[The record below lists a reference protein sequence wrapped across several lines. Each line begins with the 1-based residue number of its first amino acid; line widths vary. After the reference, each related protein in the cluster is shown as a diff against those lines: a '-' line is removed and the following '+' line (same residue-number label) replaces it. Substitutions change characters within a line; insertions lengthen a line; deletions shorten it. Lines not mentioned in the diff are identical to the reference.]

1 VRHARQLSAN
11 DPPPPPGLGPSGGG
25 GAQPVPGSGRTPHS
39 LGPVLRYCTNPNG
52 CKNRSSSAAF
62 IQASCGTP
70 SEPNGDGAQILGFRV
85 FGPDFADHYTSEK
98 GISLSGCPQAEV
110 ANMEIAGW
118 GEAAVVVDNPNVKG
132 IPTQAPNPVLVS
144 IHDSYIHHN
153 QHSEHNGSS
162 LGYGIEVGVAG
173 FSNIYQNVFD
183 YNKHSITAS
192 GFAGGYNAVYNL
204 ILKGGGL
211 QNDLPLGSFGELL
224 GIGERNIHV
233 VDVHGTANCFTD
245 NIEITDG
252 RGIAGG
258 AGVGAIIGGIIGSL
272 FGGPAGGAIVGA
284 ILGGVGGYAGA
295 QAAQHLFNC
304 GDAGLLFFI
313 DQNTIQYDK
322 TTDLKIR
329 GQPKQQAL
337 IAGNIFADSSRDDA
351 IKLETTK
358 NVSVDPANKYNDDA
372 FGQYGVCDVD
382 GDGIDD
388 LILMT
393 GVSWWFSSSGQYP
406 WSFLRADTAVL
417 KDVALGEIDGD
428 HSCDVVKDA
437 GNGMW
442 MVSRG
447 AAADWQPLGNFGVP
461 LDQTYLGRFDPAQT
475 DYNRGIKP
483 VTHAFWRRSDGQWLV
498 TPLSQPGAWM
508 AVASSSAPLSSLRF
522 GDFIGDGVTDVLSNI
537 AGHWAFSYAASS
549 PWQTLNPTLDDPV
562 GKANIFIANLD
573 ADDNIDDVLRL
584 DTGTQGSST
593 RTATW
598 QRSLH
603 GRTSWSQWKSYA
615 FTFDNSHPEDYVEL
629 GPAFTGE
636 FGAAP
641 GDATLTIDPD
651 RIGHFFSPAQGQ
663 NNQEWLS
670 LFAY

>member
-1 VRHARQLSAN
+1 
-11 DPPPPPGLGPSGGG
+11 
-25 GAQPVPGSGRTPHS
+25 
-39 LGPVLRYCTNPNG
+39 
-52 CKNRSSSAAF
+52 
-62 IQASCGTP
+62 
-70 SEPNGDGAQILGFRV
+70 
-85 FGPDFADHYTSEK
+85 
-98 GISLSGCPQAEV
+98 
-110 ANMEIAGW
+110 
-118 GEAAVVVDNPNVKG
+118 
-132 IPTQAPNPVLVS
+132 
-144 IHDSYIHHN
+144 
-153 QHSEHNGSS
+153 
-162 LGYGIEVGVAG
+162 
-173 FSNIYQNVFD
+173 
-183 YNKHSITAS
+183 
-192 GFAGGYNAVYNL
+192 
-204 ILKGGGL
+204 
-211 QNDLPLGSFGELL
+211 
-224 GIGERNIHV
+224 
-233 VDVHGTANCFTD
+233 
-245 NIEITDG
+245 
-252 RGIAGG
+252 
-258 AGVGAIIGGIIGSL
+258 
-272 FGGPAGGAIVGA
+272 
-284 ILGGVGGYAGA
+284 
-295 QAAQHLFNC
+295 
-304 GDAGLLFFI
+304 
-313 DQNTIQYDK
+313 
-322 TTDLKIR
+322 
-329 GQPKQQAL
+329 
-337 IAGNIFADSSRDDA
+337 
-351 IKLETTK
+351 
-358 NVSVDPANKYNDDA
+358 
-372 FGQYGVCDVD
+372 VCDVD

-508 AVASSSAPLSSLRF
+508 TVASSSAPLSSLRF

-549 PWQTLNPTLDDPV
+549 PWQTLNPTLDNPV
-562 GKANIFIANLD
+562 GRPNIFIANLD
-573 ADDNIDDVLRL
+573 ADDNLDDVLRL

-615 FTFDNSHPEDYVEL
+615 FGFDNSHPEDYVEL

-663 NNQEWLS
+663 AGQEWLS